1 MAAAIQVERE
11 AHERLRAS
19 RARLAT
25 LVLEAVSA
33 GARYDELARLSIR
46 TIAGRSATLAERRRE
61 VDRLRQLVCRHR
73 SMTARHDIG
82 SREFEPAP
90 PTRARSEGKELPMER
105 LIKRTTV
112 EETFATDSVDKHR
125 APDDDREDDDLEGDD
140 ADDEPDTAARKSR
153 RR

>member
-1 MAAAIQVERE
+1 
-11 AHERLRAS
+11 
-19 RARLAT
+19 
-25 LVLEAVSA
+25 
-33 GARYDELARLSIR
+33 
-46 TIAGRSATLAERRRE
+46 
-61 VDRLRQLVCRHR
+61 
-73 SMTARHDIG
+73 
-82 SREFEPAP
+82 
-90 PTRARSEGKELPMER
+90 MER